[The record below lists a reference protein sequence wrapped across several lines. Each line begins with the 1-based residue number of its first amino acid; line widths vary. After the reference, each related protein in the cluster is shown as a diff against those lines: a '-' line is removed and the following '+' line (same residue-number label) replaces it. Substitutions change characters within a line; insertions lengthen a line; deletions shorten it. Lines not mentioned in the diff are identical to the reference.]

1 MIPKSKRYLIPG
13 FEKAINTLRAE
24 DATDEDRIE
33 AFAHLY
39 RFHLLLGERAT
50 YEDIGTTRDE
60 VEQFLLKHAELIAD
74 LVTHIQQERQ
84 QN

>member
-13 FEKAINTLRAE
+13 FEKAINTLHAE

-39 RFHLLLGERAT
+39 RFHLLLG
-50 YEDIGTTRDE
+50 
-60 VEQFLLKHAELIAD
+60 
-74 LVTHIQQERQ
+74 
-84 QN
+84 